1 MEVTN
6 KVTPTTNTATAPD
19 ATPAKAND
27 TPAKK
32 TAKGAE
38 KVFDQAF
45 ANMPKTALPLDYGTI
60 RDVMNSSVPE
70 FARREEQRRA
80 EAVLDQQDAEIEAT
94 AEAQREQAAE
104 QAQALLRHAHVTAVA
119 ARARVEAQKAA
130 DAGITPLASNV
141 APLPSAGTVAVRVTP
156 ASQRSARMGLD
167 TKQFESSLAEKLNG
181 ALV

>member
-6 KVTPTTNTATAPD
+6 KVKPTTNTTTAPD
-19 ATPAKAND
+19 ATPAKTAD

-32 TAKGAE
+32 TKKGAE

-45 ANMPKTALPLDYGTI
+45 ANMPKTALAMDFATI
-60 RDVMNSSVPE
+60 RDVTNASAPE
-70 FARREEQRRA
+70 FTRREEQRRT
-80 EAVLDQQDAEIEAT
+80 EAVLDQMDAEIEA
-94 AEAQREQAAE
+94 AVEAQREPAAQ
-104 QAQALLRHAHVTAVA
+104 QAQALLRNAHVSSIA
-119 ARARVEAQKAA
+119 ARSRVEAQKAA

-141 APLPSAGTVAVRVTP
+141 APLASASVTVRATP

-167 TKQFESSLAEKLNG
+167 SKQFESRLAEKLNG